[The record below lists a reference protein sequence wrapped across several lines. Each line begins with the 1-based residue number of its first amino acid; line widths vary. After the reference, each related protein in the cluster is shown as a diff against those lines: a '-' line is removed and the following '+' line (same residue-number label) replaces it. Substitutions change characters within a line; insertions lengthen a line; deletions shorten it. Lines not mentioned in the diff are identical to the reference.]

1 MESKGELKMKIDWI
15 YRKDDGGMVTF
26 YETNI
31 TLNKIAS
38 TYFVDAYAV
47 LIGIDRASNRLIIK
61 NINKEEALRGDLDK
75 NSIHHVA
82 TKPSYGRI
90 NGKKVV
96 SEISELAH
104 FDFSCGKIHKYEA
117 RWNPGEKM
125 LIVDL
130 KEEEK

>member
-1 MESKGELKMKIDWI
+1 MKIEWI
-15 YRKDDGGMVTF
+15 YRKDEGGFVTF

-47 LIGIDRASNRLIIK
+47 LIGLDKPNRRLVIK
-61 NINKEEALRGDLDK
+61 NINKEEALRGDIDK
-75 NSIHHVA
+75 NSIHDIA
-82 TKPSYGRI
+82 IKQSYGRI

-96 SEISELAH
+96 SEINEVTN
-104 FDFSCGKIHKYEA
+104 FDFTNGKIHKYKA
-117 RWNPGEKM
+117 KWNPGEKI

-130 KEEEK
+130 KEEVGL